1 MRIPFCPMPIEKA
14 RKVVGTTFYG
24 IVEPFLKVS
33 PNFELQLKQS
43 GIPLNGRE
51 YLSIAMFSAFFMFL
65 LIYFVFLV
73 FTIRII
79 ELSRAIS
86 MSFIVGGFFF
96 LVTFFYIKIYPK
108 VVIKKRMLDLER
120 NLLYALRH
128 MYVQITS
135 GVPIFDAI
143 VSLSEANYGAFSREL
158 RTAVK
163 DMNTGTPVEVALE
176 RVANRNPSQY
186 LRRTIWQ
193 ISNGI
198 KSGSD
203 IGNVLK
209 NIIDYISSE
218 QKIAIRRYGSQ
229 LNPLTLAYMMV
240 AVIMPSLGVTFLIV
254 LSSFTKIPVTQNMFY
269 FILIF
274 LAIFQFMFLGVMKSK
289 RPNLL

>member
-1 MRIPFCPMPIEKA
+1 MRIPFCPLPIEKA

-24 IVEPFLKVS
+24 VVEPFVKAS
-33 PNFELQLKQS
+33 PGFELQLKQA

-51 YLSIAMFSAFFMFL
+51 YLSIAMFSAFFMFM
-65 LIYFVFLV
+65 IMYFVLLV
-73 FTIRII
+73 LTVRFID
-79 ELSRAIS
+79 LARAIS
-86 MSFIVGGFFF
+86 TSFFVAGFFF
-96 LVTFFYIKIYPK
+96 IVTLFYIKIYPK
-108 VVIKKRMLDLER
+108 VIIKKRVMDVER

-143 VSLSEANYGAFSREL
+143 VSIADGNYSGVSKEFKA
-158 RTAVK
+158 AVK
-163 DMNTGTPVEVALE
+163 DVNTGTSIESALDGVAT
-176 RVANRNPSQY
+176 RIPSQY

-193 ISNGI
+193 VSNGI

-218 QKIAIRRYGSQ
+218 QRIMIRRYGAQ
-229 LNPLTLAYMMV
+229 LNPLTLVYMMI

-254 LSSFTKIPVTQNMFY
+254 LSSFTKIPVTTNMFY
-269 FILIF
+269 GILGF
-274 LAIFQFMFLGVMKSK
+274 LALFQFMFLGIMKSK

>member
-1 MRIPFCPMPIEKA
+1 MRIPFCPIPVEKA
-14 RKVVGTTFYG
+14 RKIVGTTFYG
-24 IVEPFLKVS
+24 IVEPFVKAS
-33 PNFELQLKQS
+33 PGLELQLKQA

-65 LIYFVFLV
+65 VIYSIFLV
-73 FTIRII
+73 FTIRLI
-79 ELSRAIS
+79 EINRALSTGLLIS
-86 MSFIVGGFFF
+86 VFFF
-96 LVTFFYIKIYPK
+96 FITFIYIKIYPK
-108 VVIKKRMLDLER
+108 VIIKKRILDVER

-128 MYVQITS
+128 IYVQITS
-135 GVPIFDAI
+135 GVPVFDAL
-143 VSLSEANYGAFSREL
+143 VSISEGNYGAVSMEL
-158 RTAVK
+158 KTAVK
-163 DMNTGTPVEVALE
+163 DMNTGTSVEAALDKVA
-176 RVANRNPSQY
+176 VRNPSPY

-203 IGNVLK
+203 IGNIIK

-218 QKIAIRRYGSQ
+218 QRIAIRRYGSQ

-254 LSSFTKIPVTQNMFY
+254 LSSFTKIPITQNMFY
-269 FILIF
+269 FILMF
-274 LAIFQFMFLGVMKSK
+274 LAVFQFMFLGIMKSK

>member
-1 MRIPFCPMPIEKA
+1 MRIPFCPIPVEKA
-14 RKVVGTTFYG
+14 KKLVGTTFYG
-24 IVEPFLKVS
+24 VVEPFLKVS
-33 PNFELQLKQS
+33 PHFEVQLKHA

-51 YLSIAMFSAFFMFL
+51 YLSIAMFSAIFIFLIIYSVFL
-65 LIYFVFLV
+65 L
-73 FTIRII
+73 FTFRFI
-79 ELSRAIS
+79 ELARALSLGFIIS
-86 MSFIVGGFFF
+86 TFFF

-108 VVIKKRMLDLER
+108 LILNKRILDVER

-135 GVPIFDAI
+135 GVPIFDAV
-143 VSLSEANYGAFSREL
+143 VSVAEGNYGALSREFKA
-158 RTAVK
+158 AVK
-163 DMNTGTPVEVALE
+163 DMNTGTPVEIALD
-176 RVANRNPSQY
+176 RMAGRNPSPY

-193 ISNGI
+193 VSNGI

-203 IGNVLK
+203 IGHIIK
-209 NIIDYISSE
+209 NIIDYIASE
-218 QKIAIRRYGSQ
+218 QRIAIRRYGSQ
-229 LNPLTLAYMMV
+229 LNPLTLAYLMV

-274 LAIFQFMFLGVMKSK
+274 LAIFQFMFLGIMKSK